1 MASEKNVLAVVV
13 KRFPESCQ
21 QITKLY
27 LSSDFFRSLCHDYW
41 DCLQVIKNLEASNR
55 MMQKRY
61 DKEYRILLK
70 ELEKELRAGLKTKHG

>member
-1 MASEKNVLAVVV
+1 MASEKDVLVAVVG
-13 KRFPESCQ
+13 RFPKSCQ

-27 LSSDFFRSLCHDYW
+27 HSSDFFRSLCNDYW
-41 DCLQVIKNLEASNR
+41 DCLQVIKNLEASDK